1 MQFVLLYLSVFLSIM
16 IAYLLGSI
24 NFALVIS
31 RVFYHKDIRDYG
43 SGNAG
48 MTNVLRT
55 FGKIPA
61 ALTLLG
67 DLLKSIIA
75 IFVADL
81 LITYLGGYP
90 DFMLGLEIVGLF
102 ALLGHVYPIYYNFK
116 GGKGVL
122 VSAGIILALDPLTLG
137 ILVLV
142 FLLFFGVTRIISVG
156 SIAAAI
162 AYPIITLII
171 NILQSFS
178 VFTIIMNVFIAL
190 FYAAFILYLH
200 RENIKRLLA
209 GEEPK
214 IGKNH

>member
-1 MQFVLLYLSVFLSIM
+1 MQFVLLYLSVFLSM
-16 IAYLLGSI
+16 MVAYLLGSI

-48 MTNVLRT
+48 MTNILRT

-67 DLLKSIIA
+67 DFLKGIIA
-75 IFVADL
+75 IFIADL
-81 LITYLGGYP
+81 LITHLGGYP

-142 FLLFFGVTRIISVG
+142 FLLFFGVTRIVSVG

-178 VFTIIMNVFIAL
+178 IFTIAMNVFVAL
-190 FYAAFILYLH
+190 LYTAFILYLH
-200 RENIKRLLA
+200 RANIKRLLA

>member
-1 MQFVLLYLSVFLSIM
+1 MQFVLLYLSVFLSM
-16 IAYLLGSI
+16 MLAYLLGSI

-61 ALTLLG
+61 VLTLLG
-67 DLLKSIIA
+67 DFLKGIIV
-75 IFVADL
+75 IFVADV

-162 AYPIITLII
+162 TYPITTLII
-171 NILQSFS
+171 NILQSLS
-178 VFTIIMNVFIAL
+178 IFTIITNVFIAL
-190 FYAAFILYLH
+190 LYAAFILYLH
-200 RENIKRLLA
+200 RANIKRLLA

-214 IGKNH
+214 IGENH